1 MSSSKRE
8 AHAKGFSKSAINQ
21 RKSRNRVDSLSDY
34 SFDPVAPRTQ
44 SHEYLTSLS
53 LPPFR
58 QESLPF
64 YTNSTRTLSPPQ
76 NDLSV
81 VKLPQLVSKVGIE
94 LALRESPWNDG
105 PRFVASAISADI
117 PIKILKSSG
126 VTFNVEHEKPAVPD
140 EKTTTRKKCNLKHK
154 PFTGTELFDI
164 LTKKKHLGVHEF
176 FYLKATEGGP
186 YRPYDLHVIPH
197 NALGT
202 DYYTFSPTTVVH
214 VQDGCSV
221 ELWTLA
227 GWYQESLLWGAV
239 KDIPFFRDYLLR
251 KTFKRW
257 HRNVHIAT
265 VKHRTDSLPS
275 QLLMAVPQFR
285 DALQQLSRS
294 IEEIKQVSW
303 LPQDDCRTYTL
314 IDFQTALLE
323 RKQAAQDSLN
333 SFLHCHAEIL
343 DMAKMK
349 SYKVHQEL
357 QMEVE
362 HSKLYQSGQ
371 SLNLQLSN
379 LRNLQKELSR
389 AEQALQQLGNLSA
402 LADCMI
408 VQNLI
413 TILREEVRS
422 FQNNVIKR
430 EKEQQGALFQADI
443 VFGADGQLTVFPPLH
458 LFQEVLMGALLSL
471 PETVLLVFDSYSLS
485 CDSKVRLRSGS
496 VLISD
501 AEDFTAGTSRAC
513 TSRNTGTADKGCEV
527 EGAGSVFSQKEGKMS
542 HQTIVPAKMKSLR
555 VLAQRV
561 RGHYQPLPRRQ
572 LEWHLKTH
580 AETQEIQNEQTNIT
594 QGAITEVYHLCEGHS
609 WLTDV
614 HLFTNQWGSACL
626 EALRGCSSVKYEE
639 LIENLHFWM
648 DKVQS
653 MPPFF
658 TTSNKLFT
666 VKIANIKEDIGTLL
680 GTIDEDVQ
688 KLLCEDFQSR
698 SENLASELRRAV
710 EIMKFKTNTFESFT
724 VFSNMV
730 KHSAKMSDDFK
741 QRLEDLHSLQE
752 TVQRNYTHMTP
763 DGIFLMKQITDLWD
777 QFGLLLKPAAD
788 IVSQELPC
796 MVNTLDSNF
805 SSLVNKLENLFR
817 RASSEPYLDPDQN
830 AKEMLIQLN
839 ALCSQFHVIAE
850 QLNNLSRASES
861 LRGHLLDLTF
871 VTEAQKKIEARKALW
886 ELMSVSST
894 QIQEWKRLKFSKFV
908 VAKAQDKINE
918 WLQQADILARDISS
932 HDAVLQKTLQI
943 LQGFNQLIPILSKLR
958 SPTLSNKHWK
968 SISKEIGLLYD
979 PEGKFTLAELMS
991 KELLQKQNRI
1001 NKICLEAK
1009 ADADMDHIF
1018 QTLKTHWEGAVFHHS
1033 RFVVSV
1039 QQQLEDAKEKST
1051 SYSSES
1057 PLRASKHHVRDG
1069 GTFTIVGLE
1078 TLLGQTKESIL
1089 SLSDILRSLHI
1100 ADFKQE
1106 VECWLQ
1112 LLQRL
1117 EKLLDLFERY
1127 QNKWTFL
1134 SKTIKQTSARKE
1146 PNELIDL
1153 QEMFHPLDKM
1163 FREIIR
1169 ITVNDPHVLSFVH
1182 LKLTTEASQG
1192 LQEQSL
1198 YTVLMNGLRALEE
1211 ISSQLFFVL
1220 ESARSQFPRLY
1231 FLSDEEVMK
1240 LLSLPLPT
1248 PSSLLPLVQK
1258 CFKGVRWL
1266 DVHCE
1271 SDAHHEHDL
1280 TDLSSEMMC
1289 VCGIYGDF
1297 REHVSFLCP
1306 LEPNLNPVA
1315 WLCLFEEK
1323 LHATMKQTILKC
1335 IDVQQCSALEEHEDS
1350 AALIEN
1356 NKRNSSEVVHESY
1369 SLLQLISLYPLQC
1382 LLVVE
1387 EVLWCTVVQKLFQS
1401 PTAAMSAAIKSRNTA
1416 KLHYLCQQLK
1426 VHLANSNVESL
1437 ASQHVIKAL
1446 RAFVML
1452 TMKHSQQTDGLVK
1465 VKADLDSSFEWH
1477 KLMKYYLSPSDYVAQ
1492 CEEGSACINH
1502 SVYVDILCT
1511 QFPYGYEYIGPEN
1524 WMMVTT
1530 PSTEKAYMGII
1541 LALSSYKCAFI
1552 SGPHMSGK
1560 KHISLQLGYALGR
1573 QVVSMKCYPTMDSS
1587 IVSQMLLGA
1596 LQTGAWLVL
1605 DSVDSMEQ
1613 GTLSELGQHLAD
1625 INQHLSE
1632 VQKLTQQERHVPQ
1645 CDILSNLPSSS
1656 LIKKHSNSMNE
1667 AECHIAGKNILAKL
1681 SYGCITIASNGSS
1694 TEIPE
1699 NLRVAIRPVSLIE
1712 PHYKMIAEVILIS
1725 LGFSK
1730 ADNVSRRLVSL
1741 FSLAKDSQ
1749 CLPDFLSGHQTSWLV
1764 LLKNALAAS
1773 GTHLDL
1779 DCQLRETGKNT
1790 ISRQISNGSVDTTLD
1805 PLATIPEKVKDNY
1818 SLNFKSMSNAIINK
1832 ELEEH
1837 ALIKGILSVM
1847 QYTVSDPKRA
1857 LQFNTIFEEIFPKAK
1872 CFTGL
1877 QQMRTDEKEQNI
1889 LGNAV
1894 KDEFQQR
1901 GFHADAQMLHN
1912 VLILYQALKLSNVVL
1927 LVGQAG
1933 SGKTTLYQV
1942 LANALQK
1949 LSRAVEVESH
1959 DSEDFT
1965 DIKHRS
1971 SMPCWTS
1978 VSTEILFPH
1987 TLSHNEFFGGFCEEN
2002 NTWFD
2007 GAFCKALRHIEEPL
2021 VIPPFK
2027 SKKKNIQNQSMKWI
2041 VLDGEPLGKLA
2052 WLDSLSTLCNLDNPY
2067 VRLSSGEK
2075 IEPSR
2080 GRVKILSEMTDI
2092 GDSNPSVLTQC
2103 NLVYVSGENLW
2114 KAVWESEMDVLSIKH
2129 NVDQITLN
2137 MWRHLA
2143 KNLFTDTVMFLKNK
2157 RQSSVMA
2164 SVDNEENPSSWIAD
2178 GLQEV
2183 MSFFRI
2189 LNALLDHFGKGGGLS
2204 CPSSETETTDNA
2216 VLKPHCSVSMIPI
2229 LWCLP
2234 SRNIFCVYYIWGFG
2248 GHLHPRHWSQFDLFA
2263 RDVLHRSDCKVETPP
2278 DGTVFDHFF
2287 EFNEEMGDTTNF
2299 FNYTKQK
2306 SPLLFRTVS
2315 QYEKH
2320 AYLLDMLLDAHQP
2333 ALLVGESG
2341 SGKTLLCK
2349 SLISQARSH
2358 VHLPAGPGL
2367 RSFDFHKA
2375 FEKVRYRE
2383 TQLSNM
2389 GFLKRPNFLLFIDDL
2404 HEAEFDACAK
2414 TSMTLEMLRQSISRG
2429 EVLSTDGT
2437 HFKFFQS
2444 KAIDYLGTCS
2454 APHVG
2459 NNIHI
2464 SPRLLRLFTILAL
2477 PSMTLEVL
2485 FSMHSSKLQSWLK
2498 ATQPLQSIADLA
2510 NSIITSTLDVYLA
2523 VREHFAT
2530 SAHCLSTMYSL
2541 HDISKVFQGMYLW
2554 RPRLDAQKHLQSS
2567 QGVKIFSS
2575 TEKTIFLPAVFG
2587 PVTHELNITRLWM
2600 HECLRTFGDRLAS
2613 SEACQEL
2620 ISVIAKVSEKNYG
2633 TRMCLVYQTSL
2644 VDISNPVDRSSAI
2657 STCNLN
2663 EQVLSTTIQLRENHM
2678 LGMEEVHSKQTEQVL
2693 ERSSSL
2699 CSLGEDE
2706 DALLHKENK
2715 LKENESVK
2723 SEPATLEGKS
2733 ESPTES
2739 FALFT
2744 QHVPP
2749 TTYEK
2754 VSPKMIHQF
2763 LQELALSIQNVVFS
2777 PEFCEPLKNILY
2789 DFKRNSVYQ
2798 ERDPEVLVDQLICA
2812 LKSREDKSANSIPR
2826 WAVNH
2831 QNVYQLVHILRAFL
2845 IPGGH
2850 GALLGATRK
2859 TGRKSMVR
2867 LAATLLGYRL
2877 IELHP
2882 RNEAKLKEILKDIG
2896 SRIGVGGRHLAVL
2909 VHEDTSQAVKDELL
2923 LMMANGTVPGLYSDQ
2938 DLKKLILKMKMQM
2951 KKTHCQLTDDQ
2962 LVEMYFKTIQ
2972 SNMHVFQL
2980 YPLLLDDK
2988 AKQPEK
2994 FSVMERHITKALS
3007 LCCCVDVYQ
3016 PWTSK
3021 ALAESAL
3028 YHLKDSDQAE
3038 TNSTVA
3044 KDNLVASISQA
3055 MAEIHLSATKY
3066 AVTQLNFQPFSP
3078 RSFKE
3083 LMVQFDSLLRHLSEH
3098 NSILD
3103 NRLAKVLASVK
3114 GMTDT
3119 TIRHSEEVLSLR
3131 ARCEEKQKCLKQLQV
3146 SLDTSHKIWD
3156 QTRLQNLLE
3165 EKRLS
3170 ELENRSHQVQQQ
3182 VQDTFKQVSPLFQ
3195 AAVEALQAL
3204 SQSDLDEVRHYR
3216 IPPDGVVAVI
3226 DVICMLLNHPC
3237 GWENSKQLLMQPNF
3251 LEKLEFFDCST
3262 LSDEMIKTLGQ
3273 IMQAPSFQPSFVRDV
3288 SRACESLCRWLGAIY
3303 QYACVQQRMAP
3314 MKAQKCHL
3322 DELMTETRARLSVAR
3337 MQKVSAGENLQEL
3350 EKQQEVNRQDME
3362 LLKLQLST
3370 AEEDERKSSAAL
3382 RPVERYIEDWY
3393 LAEKEAK
3400 LYRYNT
3406 PGDAL
3411 ILAATITYL
3420 GPFRPDV
3427 RQELLQKWHKLCLTG
3442 VTDVNPEGSNT
3453 HLHSDSMPIPVSKTF
3468 QMALN
3473 RVLGLDLC
3481 LIRGDCADFVRS
3493 VVLWGHRAHWVQRWP
3508 LLADVHQHE
3517 ELNSQT
3523 LFPAGGSEKNHEDK
3537 FGIIVSADDPEL
3549 LDKLNHGA
3557 DEGLSVLVTHIERAA
3572 ANIKILQP
3580 FLQTPASVFSGQ
3592 SHSVK
3597 AVHPDFRLFMSTCLP
3612 VPAVINEIHPSFLD
3626 EVQIIS
3632 LSLST
3637 TEVQDL
3643 ILAEL
3648 MKSEWCK
3655 QWTLHCQLQ
3664 TEKQTLQDELSQN
3677 KVSLM
3682 EYVMHSST
3690 PLLQDPE
3697 FLPLVYTCQS
3707 VSHELEI
3714 KIKELSQK
3722 IDRHKSLMA
3731 EFYRVAKLATD
3742 LYNALQD
3749 VAQLSTSYLFTLR
3762 HYLRTLRSA
3771 LSKGSSDVSVHE
3783 RMEGTVIVQ
3792 ITNRIV
3798 SHFFSQY
3805 KPCLFQSHAALLR
3818 LLVSVALIVHNEG
3831 CSEIERVAFLRELSH
3846 WKSSECILSLSTQS
3860 VPELPSWI
3868 PAQTKA
3874 DIYLLETI
3882 APFRGLVSSLSSS
3895 SKLWQEYFRFPSST
3909 VIGPVP
3915 CPSHSHLSTMQRA
3928 ILWKTLCPHWLAAV
3942 GEDLTAC
3949 AQGYLLNPLVA
3960 EGPPMGSPEELSQ
3973 LLSKNIGQPVV
3984 VQLPNKSQD
3993 AYMSIHPIHLI
4004 QQAAQYQAD
4013 KKGVKVTVISFG
4025 TGCHRNAV
4033 LSALDSAVQN
4043 GHWLVL
4049 NNCHLLDCWDVRVV
4063 DKLTQLVSCQGH
4075 MRDLELDGPLLKSEG
4090 TLVHPHFRLWLI
4102 TKGDKPQSVPAAVRI
4117 CALHLVCDSSW
4128 GLKDE
4133 LWSSVK
4139 QTLFALD
4146 SFSSSAHTET
4156 TARSHLQCAVLHS
4169 VLLQRQAFKH
4179 LGQGQLYLWTH
4190 EDLFA
4195 LIDAHDRI
4203 TKHCSD
4209 PSGALEYIAGH
4220 LVYGGHVSDH
4230 ADLAAVQ
4237 SVVAV
4242 CLRQPS
4248 ASWGR
4253 GPHNLSDV
4261 FNFRGSF
4268 DAESLLK
4275 GLSHRIKCIKDSTDP
4290 IILGFSPGMAGELIK
4305 LRSQTLNIQ
4314 LNQSQSIYGDIRGDI
4329 SLKMQPQELTEY
4341 KQGLERLRT
4350 LQDKLKKRKT
4360 YTGLE
4365 IGSSYLS
4372 PLYHFLLAELERLD
4386 KLVSLILLDHFRLA
4400 KYNIKNSTPA
4410 YLTSAALSRLETQAD
4425 LLGLYLWEESSSILP
4440 HAYQLAAFLNPQGFL
4455 VALIRDVA
4463 HTLQKDISVFSLHF
4477 KVLKDTAS
4485 PSPPSQN
4492 GACLFGLELQ
4502 GALWE
4507 PGTGCLKEALSPKPS
4522 YFPPLWVSVRE
4533 KKDDFSQDN
4542 SSLPFYYCPLYV
4554 DKQTAD
4560 GDQCLSADNIVA
4572 YVPLAT
4578 RLDPVLCAM
4587 RRVRLTSTLLQLSV

>member
-1 MSSSKRE
+1 MSSSHKRE
-8 AHAKGFSKSAINQ
+8 AHGKGFSKSAINQ
-21 RKSRNRVDSLSDY
+21 RKSRNRVDSLSDN
-34 SFDPVAPRTQ
+34 SFDPVASRTQ
-44 SHEYLTSLS
+44 SHAYLTSLS

-58 QESLPF
+58 QSLPF
-64 YTNSTRTLSPPQ
+64 HTNRTLSPLE

-105 PRFVASAISADI
+105 PRFVSSALSADL
-117 PIKILKSSG
+117 PIKILKPSG

-140 EKTTTRKKCNLKHK
+140 DKTTTRKKRNIKHK
-154 PFTGTELFDI
+154 PFTGTEVFDI

-176 FYLKATEGGP
+176 FYLKATEDGP

-197 NALGT
+197 SALGT
-202 DYYTFSPTTVVH
+202 DYYTFSPTTVIH
-214 VQDGCSV
+214 VQDGCSI

-227 GWYQESLLWGAV
+227 DWYRESLLWGAV

-265 VKHRTDSLPS
+265 VKHRTDSLPF

-285 DALQQLSRS
+285 DALQLLSRS
-294 IEEIKQVSW
+294 IEEIKQVRW

-323 RKQAAQDSLN
+323 RKQAAQDSLD

-343 DMAKMK
+343 NVAKMK

-371 SLNLQLSN
+371 SLNLHHTN

-389 AEQALQQLGNLSA
+389 AEQALQRLGNLSA
-402 LADCMI
+402 LANCMI

-422 FQNNVIKR
+422 FQNNVFKR

-471 PETVLLVFDSYSLS
+471 PDTVLQVFDSYSLS
-485 CDSKVRLRSGS
+485 CDSKVGLPSGS

-513 TSRNTGTADKGCEV
+513 TSRNTGTADKG
-527 EGAGSVFSQKEGKMS
+527 AGSVFSQKESKMS

-561 RGHYQPLPRRQ
+561 RGHFQPLPRRQ

-580 AETQEIQNEQTNIT
+580 AETQEIQNEQTKIT
-594 QGAITEVYHLCEGHS
+594 QAIAEVYHLCEGHS
-609 WLTDV
+609 WLTNV
-614 HLFTNQWGSACL
+614 HLFTSQWGSACL

-639 LIENLHFWM
+639 LIKNLHVWM
-648 DKVQS
+648 DKVHS

-666 VKIANIKEDIGTLL
+666 VKIDNIKEDIGTLL
-680 GTIDEDVQ
+680 GTINEDVQ
-688 KLLCEDFQSR
+688 KLLCEEFHSR

-710 EIMKFKTNTFESFT
+710 EIMKSKTNTFESFT

-730 KHSAKMSDDFK
+730 KHSIKMSDDFK

-752 TVQRNYTHMTP
+752 TVQRNYTDMTP
-763 DGIFLMKQITDLWD
+763 DGLFLMKQITDLLD

-796 MVNTLDSNF
+796 MVNTLDSTF

-871 VTEAQKKIEARKALW
+871 VTVAQQKIEARKGLW

-894 QIQEWKRLKFSKFV
+894 QIHEWKCLKFSKFV

-918 WLQQADILARDISS
+918 WLQQADIFARDICS

-943 LQGFNQLIPILSKLR
+943 LQGFNQLIPILSKL
-958 SPTLSNKHWK
+958 SSSTLNNKHWK
-968 SISKEIGLLYD
+968 SLSKEIGLLHD
-979 PEGKFTLAELMS
+979 PEGKLTLADLMS

-1009 ADADMDHIF
+1009 ADADMDQTF
-1018 QTLKTHWEGAVFHHS
+1018 QTLKKHWKGAVFHHS
-1033 RFVVSV
+1033 RFVVSMH
-1039 QQQLEDAKEKST
+1039 QQLEDAKEKST
-1051 SYSSES
+1051 SYSSAS

-1078 TLLGQTKESIL
+1078 TLLGQTNESVL
-1089 SLSDILRSLHI
+1089 SLSDILQTLHI
-1100 ADFKQE
+1100 TDFKQE
-1106 VECWLQ
+1106 VEHWLQ

-1134 SKTIKQTSARKE
+1134 SKTFNETSARNE
-1146 PNELIDL
+1146 QNELI
-1153 QEMFHPLDKM
+1153 EMFHPLDEM

-1182 LKLTTEASQG
+1182 LKLMTEASLG

-1198 YTVLMNGLRALEE
+1198 YTVLMNGLRAMEE

-1220 ESARSQFPRLY
+1220 ESARIQFPRLY
-1231 FLSDEEVMK
+1231 FLSDKEVMK

-1258 CFKGVRWL
+1258 CFKGVSWL

-1271 SDAHHEHDL
+1271 RDAHHEHDL
-1280 TDLSSEMMC
+1280 TDLSSEIMC

-1297 REHVSFLCP
+1297 REHVPFLCP
-1306 LEPNLNPVA
+1306 LEPNLNTVA

-1335 IDVQQCSALEEHEDS
+1335 IDVQQCLGLEEHEDS
-1350 AALIEN
+1350 PALTEK
-1356 NKRNSSEVVHESY
+1356 NKRNSSEGIYESC

-1382 LLVVE
+1382 LLVAK
-1387 EVLWCTVVQKLFQS
+1387 EVLWCTMVQKSFQS
-1401 PTAAMSAAIKSRNTA
+1401 QTAAMLAAIKSRNTA

-1426 VHLANSNVESL
+1426 VHSANSNEESL
-1437 ASQHVIKAL
+1437 ASKHVIKAL

-1452 TMKHSQQTDGLVK
+1452 TRKHFQQTDGLVK

-1477 KLMKYYLSPSDYVAQ
+1477 KLMKYYLSPSAYVAQ
-1492 CEEGSACINH
+1492 CEEGSACINQ

-1560 KHISLQLGYALGR
+1560 KHIAVQLGYALGR
-1573 QVVSMKCYPTMDSS
+1573 QVVSMKCYPTMGSS

-1605 DSVDSMEQ
+1605 DSVDSMKQ

-1632 VQKLTQQERHVPQ
+1632 VQLAQQEGY
-1645 CDILSNLPSSS
+1645 SNT
-1656 LIKKHSNSMNE
+1656 MNE

-1681 SYGCITIASNGSS
+1681 SYGCITIASNGCS

-1730 ADNVSRRLVSL
+1730 ADNISHRLVSL

-1749 CLPDFLSGHQTSWLV
+1749 CLPDFLSGHQTSWLG
-1764 LLKNALAAS
+1764 LLKNVLAAS
-1773 GTHLDL
+1773 ATHLHH
-1779 DCQLRETGKNT
+1779 DCQLRETYKN
-1790 ISRQISNGSVDTTLD
+1790 IIF
-1805 PLATIPEKVKDNY
+1805 DNY
-1818 SLNFKSMSNAIINK
+1818 SLNFKSMSNATVNE

-1837 ALIKGILSVM
+1837 ASIRGVLSVM
-1847 QYTVSDPKRA
+1847 QYTFSDPKRL

-1877 QQMRTDEKEQNI
+1877 QKLRTDEKEQSI

-1901 GFHADAQMLHN
+1901 GFYTDAQMLHN

-1927 LVGQAG
+1927 LVGPAG

-1959 DSEDFT
+1959 DPEDFT
-1965 DIKHRS
+1965 DIKHHS

-1978 VSTEILFPH
+1978 VSTEVLFPH
-1987 TLSHNEFFGGFCEEN
+1987 TLSHKEFFGGFCEEN

-2007 GAFCKALRHIEEPL
+2007 GAFCKALRHLEQPL

-2027 SKKKNIQNQSMKWI
+2027 SKKKKVQNQSIKWI
-2041 VLDGEPLGKLA
+2041 VLDGDPLGKFA

-2067 VRLSSGEK
+2067 LRLSSGEK
-2075 IEPSR
+2075 IEPSS
-2080 GRVKILSEMTDI
+2080 GKLKILSEITDI

-2103 NLVYVSGENLW
+2103 KLVYVSGENLW
-2114 KAVWESEMDVLSIKH
+2114 KTVWESEMDVLSIKH
-2129 NVDQITLN
+2129 NVDQVTLK

-2157 RQSSVMA
+2157 RHSLVMA
-2164 SVDNEENPSSWIAD
+2164 RVENEGNPSSWIAD

-2189 LNALLDHFGKGGGLS
+2189 LNALLEHFGKGGGLG
-2204 CPSSETETTDNA
+2204 CPSRETETTDNA
-2216 VLKPHCSVSMIPI
+2216 VIKPHCSDAMTPI
-2229 LWCLP
+2229 QWGLP
-2234 SRNIFCVYYIWGFG
+2234 ARNLFCVAYIWGFG
-2248 GHLHPRHWSQFDLFA
+2248 GHLHPRHWPQFDLFA
-2263 RDVLHRSDCKVETPP
+2263 REVLYKSHCKVDTPP

-2299 FNYTKQK
+2299 INCTKRK
-2306 SPLLFRTVS
+2306 SPLLLRTVS

-2341 SGKTLLCK
+2341 SGKTMLCK
-2349 SLISQARSH
+2349 SLISQARPH
-2358 VHLPAGPGL
+2358 LHLPGGPGL
-2367 RSFDFHKA
+2367 RSSDFHKA

-2389 GFLKRPNFLLFIDDL
+2389 GFLKRSNFLMFIDDL
-2404 HEAEFDACAK
+2404 HEAEFDAK

-2437 HFKFFQS
+2437 HFKLFQS
-2444 KAIDYLGTCS
+2444 KAVDYLGTCS
-2454 APHVG
+2454 APHVS
-2459 NNIHI
+2459 NNIDI
-2464 SPRLLRLFTILAL
+2464 SPRLLRLFTSLAL

-2498 ATQPLQSIADLA
+2498 ATQLMLSIADMA

-2530 SAHCLSTMYSL
+2530 SMHCLSTMYSL
-2541 HDISKVFQGMYLW
+2541 HDIYKVFQGMCLW
-2554 RPRLDAQKHLQSS
+2554 RPRLDAPKHLQSS
-2567 QGVKIFSS
+2567 QGVKKFSS

-2587 PVTHELNITRLWM
+2587 PVAHELNITRLWM
-2600 HECLRTFGDRLAS
+2600 HECLRTFGDRLTS

-2620 ISVIAKVSEKNYG
+2620 ISVVAKVSEKNYG
-2633 TRMCLVYQTSL
+2633 TRMCIEYQTSL

-2663 EQVLSTTIQLRENHM
+2663 KQVILTNIQLRENDVPL
-2678 LGMEEVHSKQTEQVL
+2678 LGMGEIHSKQTEQVL

-2699 CSLGEDE
+2699 CSQEDDE
-2706 DALLHKENK
+2706 EALLHRENK

-2723 SEPATLEGKS
+2723 SEPATLEDKS
-2733 ESPTES
+2733 ESPNES

-2749 TTYEK
+2749 TTYK
-2754 VSPKMIHQF
+2754 KISPKMIIQF
-2763 LQELALSIQNVVFS
+2763 LQELASSIQNVVFS
-2777 PEFCEPLKNILY
+2777 PEFCEPLNNILY

-2798 ERDPEVLVDQLICA
+2798 ERDPEELLDQMVCA
-2812 LKSREDKSANSIPR
+2812 LKSKEDKSANSIPR

-2850 GALLGATRK
+2850 GALFGATRK

-2867 LAATLLGYRL
+2867 LAATLLGYQL

-2882 RNEAKLKEILKDIG
+2882 GNEATLKEILKDIG

-2951 KKTHCQLTDDQ
+2951 KKTHCKLMDDQ
-2962 LVEMYFKTIQ
+2962 LVEMYYKTIQ

-2980 YPLLLDDK
+2980 YPLLLDNK
-2988 AKQPEK
+2988 AKQPENL
-2994 FSVMERHITKALS
+2994 SVMEKHITKALS

-3028 YHLKDSDQAE
+3028 YHLKDSHHVPE
-3038 TNSTVA
+3038 TNNTVA
-3044 KDNLVASISQA
+3044 KDNLVASMSQV

-3083 LMVQFDSLLRHLSEH
+3083 LMVQFVCLQRHLSEQ
-3098 NSILD
+3098 NSIRD
-3103 NRLAKVLASVK
+3103 NRLVKVLASVK
-3114 GMTDT
+3114 SMTDT

-3131 ARCEEKQKCLKQLQV
+3131 ARCKEKQKCLEQLQV
-3146 SLDTSHKIWD
+3146 SLDTANKIWD

-3170 ELENRSHQVQQQ
+3170 ELENQSHQVQQQ
-3182 VQDTFKQVSPLFQ
+3182 VQDAFKQASPLFQ

-3226 DVICMLLNHPC
+3226 DVICMLFNHPC

-3262 LSDEMIKTLGQ
+3262 LSDETIKTLGQ
-3273 IMQAPSFQPSFVRDV
+3273 IVQAPSFHPSFVRDA

-3314 MKAQKCHL
+3314 MKAQKHHL

-3337 MQKVSAGENLQEL
+3337 MQEVSAGENLEEL

-3362 LLKLQLST
+3362 LLKLELST
-3370 AEEDERKSSAAL
+3370 EEEDERKSSAAL

-3400 LYRYNT
+3400 VYRHNT

-3411 ILAATITYL
+3411 ILAATMTYL

-3427 RQELLQKWHKLCLTG
+3427 RQELLEKWHKLCFTG
-3442 VTDVNPEGSNT
+3442 VTDMNPEGSDT
-3453 HLHSDSMPIPVSKTF
+3453 LLHSDAMPIPVSKTF

-3481 LIRGDCADFVRS
+3481 LIRGDCADLVRS
-3493 VVLWGHRAHWVQRWP
+3493 VVLWGHRADWVQRWP

-3523 LFPAGGSEKNHEDK
+3523 LFRAGGSEKSYEDT

-3557 DEGLSVLVTHIERAA
+3557 DEGLRVLVTHIERAA

-3580 FLQTPASVFSGQ
+3580 FVQTTASVFSGQ

-3597 AVHPDFRLFMSTCLP
+3597 AIHPDFRLFMSTCLT
-3612 VPAVINEIHPSFLD
+3612 VPAVINEIDPSFLD

-3632 LSLST
+3632 LYLST

-3655 QWTLHCQLQ
+3655 LWTLHCQLQ

-3682 EYVMHSST
+3682 EYVMHTST

-3707 VSHELEI
+3707 ISHDLEAR
-3714 KIKELSQK
+3714 IKELSQE

-3731 EFYRVAKLATD
+3731 EFYRVAKLGTD

-3762 HYLRTLRSA
+3762 HFLQTLRSS
-3771 LSKGSSDVSVHE
+3771 LSKRSSDVSVHE
-3783 RMEGTVIVQ
+3783 RMERTVRVE

-3798 SHFFSQY
+3798 SNFFSQY
-3805 KPCLFQSHAALLR
+3805 KPCMFQSHAALLR

-3868 PAQTKA
+3868 PAHAKA

-3882 APFRGLVSSLSSS
+3882 APFKGLVSSLSSS

-3928 ILWKTLCPHWLAAV
+3928 ILWKTLCPHWLMAV

-3949 AQGYLLNPLVA
+3949 AQGYLANPLVA
-3960 EGPPMGSPEELSQ
+3960 GGPPIGYPEELSQ
-3973 LLSKNIGQPVV
+3973 LLSKNIGPVV
-3984 VQLPNKSQD
+3984 VRLPNKSQD

-4004 QQAAQYQAD
+4004 QQAAKYQAD
-4013 KKGVKVTVISFG
+4013 KKGVTVISFG
-4025 TGCHRNAV
+4025 TVCHRNAV

-4063 DKLTQLVSCQGH
+4063 DKLTQLVSCK
-4075 MRDLELDGPLLKSEG
+4075 DLELDGALLKSEG

-4102 TKGDKPQSVPAAVRI
+4102 TKGDKPNSIPAAVRI

-4128 GLKDE
+4128 DLKDE

-4139 QTLFALD
+4139 QTLLALN
-4146 SFSSSAHTET
+4146 SFSSSAHTKT
-4156 TARSHLQCAVLHS
+4156 IVRSHLQCAVLHA

-4179 LGQGQLYLWTH
+4179 LAQGQLYLWTH
-4190 EDLFA
+4190 EDLLA

-4203 TKHCSD
+4203 TKRCSD

-4220 LVYGGHVSDH
+4220 LVYGAHVSDH

-4242 CLRQPS
+4242 CLRQPF

-4253 GPHNLSDV
+4253 GPHNLLDV
-4261 FNFRGSF
+4261 FNFKGSF

-4275 GLSHRIKCIKDSTDP
+4275 DLSHRIQCITDSTDP
-4290 IILGFSPGMAGELIK
+4290 IILGFSPSMAGELIK

-4341 KQGLERLRT
+4341 KQGLERLRI

-4360 YTGLE
+4360 YTGVE

-4386 KLVSLILLDHFRLA
+4386 KLVSLMLLD
-4400 KYNIKNSTPA
+4400 KYNIKSSTLA

-4440 HAYQLAAFLNPQGFL
+4440 HAYQLSAFLYPKGFL

-4463 HTLQKDISVFSLHF
+4463 HTLKKDISVFSLHF
-4477 KVLKDTAS
+4477 QVLKDTAS
-4485 PSPPSQN
+4485 PSAPTQN

-4542 SSLPFYYCPLYV
+4542 SSLPLYYCPLYV
-4554 DKQTAD
+4554 DRQTAD

-4572 YVPLAT
+4572 YVSLAT
-4578 RLDPVLCAM
+4578 RLDPVLCTM